1 MLPGRKSIEE
11 LLEIRFRGD
20 VSKTLNGGGVSF
32 VNRSGIK
39 VKPLE
44 QLDLETGTVVR
55 RYPSGTDAALLMKA
69 SQGGISQCCNGLK
82 SEAYNFKWRWYEGPP
97 IDCTSF

>member
-1 MLPGRKSIEE
+1 MPGRKSIEE
-11 LLEIRFRGD
+11 LLEIR
-20 VSKTLNGGGVSF
+20 SKTESSKVGGVYI

-39 VKPLE
+39 TKPLE
-44 QLDLETGTVVR
+44 QLDLETGIVLR

-82 SEAYNFKWRWYEGPP
+82 TEAYNFKWRWYEGPP
-97 IDCTSF
+97 IDCKSI